1 MKLKLFNFFGIM
13 AINTNVYGLKLVDMS
28 SMADL
33 SPKSEELGLNQAS
46 YVGVPEN
53 AVPLGQID
61 TVALLQYGGISV
73 AIILSLSCLI
83 AVLNKGNAD
92 LIKVLLPLVTK
103 KQNKRAK
110 D

>member
-1 MKLKLFNFFGIM
+1 M
-13 AINTNVYGLKLVDMS
+13 AINRNVYSFKLVEMS
-28 SMADL
+28 PMTDL

-46 YVGVPEN
+46 YVSVPGN

-103 KQNKRAK
+103 EQNKK
-110 D
+110 DK

>member
-1 MKLKLFNFFGIM
+1 
-13 AINTNVYGLKLVDMS
+13 MS
-28 SMADL
+28 SITDL
-33 SPKSEELGLNQAS
+33 SPESEELGFNQAS
-46 YVGVPEN
+46 YVGVPGN
-53 AVPLGQID
+53 TVPLGQLD

-103 KQNKRAK
+103 QQNKRGK
-110 D
+110 GK